1 MLEATNLTESF
12 LEHLIAQGVIDT
24 ETAVLALDEQRRR
37 TVPIGRMALMK
48 GYLTMKQVFR
58 VLHIQT
64 DTGLRFGEQA
74 IALGYLNE
82 EQLLE
87 LLAKQSQDKP
97 GIGEILFELGVA
109 RKGDLQK
116 SRRDFVRGLEALL
129 T

>member
-1 MLEATNLTESF
+1 MLESANLTESF
-12 LEHLIAQGVIDT
+12 LEHLIARGVIDA

-37 TVPIGRMALMK
+37 TTPIGRMALLK
-48 GYLTMKQVFR
+48 GYLTMKQVFQ

-82 EQLLE
+82 TQLLE
-87 LLAKQSQDKP
+87 LLTEQRQNKP
-97 GIGEILFELGVA
+97 GVGEILFELGLA

-116 SRRDFVRGLEALL
+116 SRREFVRELEALL
-129 T
+129 N